1 MPLDFNEIEIEVSHC
16 LCGEPEVRVLGSAFD
31 RPRERFKPPYSLD
44 DLTALLEE
52 FDRLLLY
59 RGRPEV
65 TVRRKRL
72 AEEIG
77 RTLYRALLPGDVGA
91 TVSRG
96 LASLET
102 LRQEGRDVGQR
113 IRISFGNA
121 DRYLPEIIGL
131 PWELL
136 CDPKTLQFPGSEP
149 QTPIVRYLDLPK
161 RIKPLATTPPLRVLA
176 ILCSPMSTA
185 EVDLSPVDIP
195 KHEAILRRAM
205 HDQEWLRIHFLEPPT
220 LQNVRSTLK
229 EHKQRGEPFH
239 AIHFLGHGAF
249 RDDGEGE
256 LYFEHEDRRPQSVTG
271 RDLARQLAGFEEL
284 RLAVLATCVG
294 ARMMRRRGQHPFT
307 GAASALITR
316 IPAALAMQFPISED
330 AASQFTSCF
339 YQQLAAGHPVDEAV
353 AEGRLRMT
361 AADPESFEWA
371 CPVLMMRTP
380 DGRILDL
387 VEREEMKHEE
397 LGAKPQRTVENTVRA
412 KGIRAQEDII
422 VAAME
427 KMGISSA
434 SDSDPDHV
442 RLNVEVDDEIESNKT
457 VRISGVSQKQG

>member
-1 MPLDFNEIEIEVSHC
+1 MSIEFDELEIEVSRC
-16 LCGEPEVRVLGSAFD
+16 LCGKPEVRILGSAFD
-31 RPRERFKPPYSLD
+31 RPRERFEPPYSLD
-44 DLTALLEE
+44 DLTVLLEE
-52 FDRLLLY
+52 FDRLLLH
-59 RGRPEV
+59 RSKPEV
-65 TVRRKRL
+65 VAKRKTI

-77 RTLYRALLPGDVGA
+77 LTLYRALLPGNVGA
-91 TVSRG
+91 TFSRC

-102 LRQEGRDVGQR
+102 LRQEGLDVGQR
-113 IRISFGNA
+113 VRISFGNA
-121 DRYLPEIIGL
+121 GRYLPEIIGL
-131 PWELL
+131 PWELI

-185 EVDLSPVDIP
+185 EIELSPVDIP
-195 KHEAILRRAM
+195 KHEVILRRAM
-205 HDQEWLRIHFLEPPT
+205 HDQEWLRIHFLDPPT
-220 LQNVRSTLK
+220 LQNVRATLRK
-229 EHKQRGEPFH
+229 HKQRGEPFH

-256 LYFEHEDRRPQSVTG
+256 LYFEKENQQPQSVTG

-316 IPAALAMQFPISED
+316 FPAVLAMQFPISEE

-361 AADPESFEWA
+361 AADLDSFQWA
-371 CPVLMMRTP
+371 CPVLLMRTP

-387 VEREEMKHEE
+387 V
-397 LGAKPQRTVENTVRA
+397 KPEGMTRQESDATPRRTVEHTVRA
-412 KGIRAQEDII
+412 KRISAEEDVI
-422 VAAME
+422 VAALQ
-427 KMGISSA
+427 KMGITPE
-434 SDSDPDHV
+434 SDSDPEHV
-442 RLNVEVDDEIESNKT
+442 CQNVEADEIDSNKT
-457 VRISGVSQKQG
+457 VQISAVNQKQG